1 MRSHRYVRAFLAG
14 IALPTLVVCAAE
26 LVAILFFDR
35 MEPRIQRALLLPV
48 ATNPVAWGLWN
59 VAWVACGRRWRV
71 QIGWHGAIL
80 AALLI
85 GVGVFLAGRLD
96 VSEVTPQRA
105 GAVLIPIAVAYYLLW
120 RYAVSFLNSVVGL
133 DVLRDNVAERIP

>member
-1 MRSHRYVRAFLAG
+1 LINGAHTYRSIDGSDKHRA
-14 IALPTLVVCAAE
+14 P
-26 LVAILFFDR
+26 
-35 MEPRIQRALLLPV
+35 QRR
-48 ATNPVAWGLWN
+48 
-59 VAWVACGRRWRV
+59 RRWRV

-120 RYAVSFLNSVVGL
+120 RYAVSFLNSLVGL
-133 DVLRDNVAERIP
+133 DVLRDDVAERIP